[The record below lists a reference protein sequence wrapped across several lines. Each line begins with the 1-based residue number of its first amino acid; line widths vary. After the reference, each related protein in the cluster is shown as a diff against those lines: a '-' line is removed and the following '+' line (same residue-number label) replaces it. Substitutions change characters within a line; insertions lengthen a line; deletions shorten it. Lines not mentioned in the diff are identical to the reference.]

1 MNASGNGKMKTHD
14 GGWAGAGAGLGR
26 GRGSATVSRFGSRR
40 KRIKCRK
47 EEKKKKV
54 CNFPSHSCCVFFPHF
69 AAHRDKRSWKR
80 RVRETER
87 GKRGVRQRER
97 QRTWSST
104 LFRENFCANISVKLK
119 NTYYILMSKMAAVL
133 ALDAADAGVAAAPLL
148 RRNVCYTFFVAV
160 VTFNARIRLAQHG
173 ERDN

>member
-1 MNASGNGKMKTHD
+1 MMAD
-14 GGWAGAGAGLGR
+14 GLGSW

-47 EEKKKKV
+47 EEKKKV
-54 CNFPSHSCCVFFPHF
+54 CNFPPQLLRVFPPIFLRTETNGVGKF
-69 AAHRDKRSWKR
+69 VSE
-80 RVRETER
+80 RETER
-87 GKRGVRQRER
+87 GKRGVSERER

-119 NTYYILMSKMAAVL
+119 NTYYILMSKMAAALV
-133 ALDAADAGVAAAPLL
+133 LDADADAGIAAAPQRMLH
-148 RRNVCYTFFVAV
+148 FFVAAV
-160 VTFNARIRLAQHG
+160 VTFNARTRLGQHG